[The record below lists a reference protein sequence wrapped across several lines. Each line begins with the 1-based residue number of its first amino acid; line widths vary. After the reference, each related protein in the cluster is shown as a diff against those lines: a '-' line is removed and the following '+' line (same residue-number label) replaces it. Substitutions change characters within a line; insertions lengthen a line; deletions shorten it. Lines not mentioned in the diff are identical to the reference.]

1 MSNRLKVYLDI
12 CARSSPSLATDNF
25 HKSLVNLYVHILT
38 FLARA
43 IRIQRKRSVVRVVQA
58 LWDSGALVEFEEECD
73 KLCIRASEEARI
85 CDGQASLE
93 AQLQT
98 VDEIYKV
105 HTSLMRLEDK
115 VDLGKLE
122 IAKEATYNSSTEG
135 ELSRCLPDTRTDLL
149 EQIFDWAADHAS
161 KRIFWLCGKAGT
173 GKSTVSRTIAQ
184 KLNDDGLLGASF
196 FFKRGR
202 GDRSH
207 AKLLFPTIAR
217 QLADLFPNIAHA
229 IAAALDQDSLLCDRY
244 LKTQFD
250 SLLLEPLQSADQDSF
265 PSAGMVLVIDALD
278 ECDNGGSI
286 KTVLLLLSRVEAITS
301 VRLRIF
307 VTSRP
312 ELPVEL
318 GFKGMSGHLH
328 EDVRLEEAQE
338 RSIAHDIRVFYE
350 NQFSEIKA
358 ASSLQVD
365 ELPARWPGKENIC
378 LLVDKAV
385 PLFIF
390 AFTVCRF
397 IAANPKRNLDTLLRQ
412 SPNKY
417 LSGLKG
423 TYMPILESVIVSE
436 GDGEEKD
443 RILEFKRI
451 AGTIVLLYDPLGAS
465 ALARLLDLC
474 TGDVDRVLRPLYS
487 VLNVPRT
494 SDGKMDCTIPITL
507 FHLSFRDFLV
517 DLGLKNENKF
527 WIDAKKTHKTI
538 GIHCIRLLESSGLKE
553 DVCGVVV
560 PGTRRSEVAKSTVQS
575 YLPEDVAY
583 ACRYWIQ
590 HIVSGEKQIKDDGA
604 VLRFLHKHM
613 LHWMEALSWL
623 GKTSDV
629 IHNIAALRS
638 VVDVSHTPIHTCNAA
653 YLLVTHSST
662 KANSC

>member
-122 IAKEATYNSSTEG
+122 IAKEAMYNSSTEG

-451 AGTIVLLYDPLGAS
+451 AGTIVLLYDPLAAS

-553 DVCGVVV
+553 DVCGVVA